1 MIGMQKEQKSRGTE
15 LLSLSKKKEHPM
27 DNYMYILRCRDGTLY
42 TGWTNDLD
50 RLLQAHQEGKGS
62 KYTRARRPVALVYH
76 ERFDTKQEA
85 MHREWEV
92 KQLTRQEKLRLIG
105 CDT

>member
-1 MIGMQKEQKSRGTE
+1 
-15 LLSLSKKKEHPM
+15 M

-42 TGWTNDLD
+42 TGWTNDLQH
-50 RLLQAHQEGKGS
+50 RLQAHQEGKGS
-62 KYTRARRPVALVYH
+62 KYTHARRPVALVYF

-85 MHREWEV
+85 MRREWEV

-105 CDT
+105 PQE